1 MRHKLLHNSL
11 ISLIMITILLH
22 GAVNAEEPRFVPL
35 GPDGKPLSADERRQW
50 QEWPCILDQ
59 NTGLIWEGKST
70 TAGLHY
76 RNNTFHW
83 FDPNHTHN
91 GGLAG
96 EPGDR
101 QCRKGAQKTACD
113 TYRFVQAVNRAGL
126 CNTHDWRLPH
136 REELRSLVDY
146 SIPYPGP
153 TIDTQAFPN
162 TIAQFY
168 WSADSNAS
176 EPLEAWG
183 IGFSFG
189 FDYAYFKT
197 NQVHVRLVSNS
208 HSQQIKQAQP

>member
-11 ISLIMITILLH
+11 IMITILLY

-35 GPDGKPLSADERRQW
+35 DHNGGPLSADERQQL
-50 QEWPCILDQ
+50 QEWPCVLDQ
-59 NTGLIWEGKST
+59 NTGLIWEGKSR

-76 RNNTFHW
+76 LNNTFNW
-83 FDPNHTHN
+83 FDPDHTRN

-96 EPGDR
+96 EPGGK
-101 QCRKGAQKTACD
+101 QCRDENSRQNICD
-113 TYRFVQAVNRAGL
+113 THRFVRAVNGEGL

-146 SIPYPGP
+146 NIPYPGP
-153 TIDTQAFPN
+153 TTDTQAFPN

-168 WSADSNAS
+168 WSIDTNAS

-189 FDYAYFKT
+189 FDYAYFKS
-197 NQVHVRLVSNS
+197 NRVHVRLVSS
-208 HSQQIKQAQP
+208 SRQTRQGRR